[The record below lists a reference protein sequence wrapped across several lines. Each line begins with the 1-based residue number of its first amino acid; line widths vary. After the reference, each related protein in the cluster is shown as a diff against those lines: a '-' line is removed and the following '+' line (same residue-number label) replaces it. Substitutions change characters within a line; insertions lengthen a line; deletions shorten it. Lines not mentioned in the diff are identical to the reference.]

1 MIWSKTWKRKKRPRE
16 PEDVKIM
23 SAGFQFKPRIIGFSC
38 NWCCYAGADL
48 AGVSR
53 YQYPPYV
60 RLVRL
65 MCSGRVDISF
75 VLKAFTGGADGV
87 FIGGCWPG
95 ECHYITE
102 GNYDALGMV
111 YVGKAILEHIGLSP
125 ERLRL
130 EWVSA
135 SEGIRFAEVM
145 NDFAKKL
152 TKLGPLGTGEGAD
165 QARVGIGL
173 EAAARLVPY
182 IRLAMAERLKLSRSE
197 QEYVRFFG
205 SQEGKALIR
214 QTILEELEKQEIALL
229 LARTPLSTGQI
240 AERLGLSGS
249 QVSKQLIGLSR
260 KGLIRYDG
268 EAKSFALA

>member
-1 MIWSKTWKRKKRPRE
+1 
-16 PEDVKIM
+16 M
-23 SAGFQFKPRIIGFSC
+23 SAGFQFKPTIIGFSC

-75 VLKAFTGGADGV
+75 VFRAFKGGADGV

-102 GNYDALGMV
+102 GNYDALGMT
-111 YVGKAILEHIGLSP
+111 YVAKAVLEHIGINP
-125 ERLRL
+125 DRLRL

-135 SEGIRFAEVM
+135 SEGIRFADVM

-152 TKLGPLGTGEGAD
+152 NKLGPLGKSEGTEKGKLD
-165 QARVGIGL
+165 LGL
-173 EAAARLVPY
+173 EAAIRLVPY
-182 IRLAMAERLKLSRSE
+182 LRLVMAERFKLSRSE
-197 QEYVRFFG
+197 EEYHRFFK
-205 SQEGKALIR
+205 SQDGKRLLNQAV
-214 QTILEELEKQEIALL
+214 LEELDKGRIALL
-229 LARTPLSTGQI
+229 LERGPLSLG
-240 AERLGLSGS
+240 ELGSRLGLSGS
-249 QVSKQLIGLSR
+249 DVSRHLVGLSR
-260 KGLIRYDG
+260 QGLVRYD
-268 EAKSFALA
+268 ESAKRFATL

>member
-1 MIWSKTWKRKKRPRE
+1 
-16 PEDVKIM
+16 M
-23 SAGFQFKPRIIGFSC
+23 SAGFQFKPKIIGFSC

-75 VLKAFTGGADGV
+75 VLRAFSGGADGV

-111 YVGKAILEHIGLSP
+111 HVGKEILEHIGLNP
-125 ERLRL
+125 QRLRL

-152 TKLGPLGTGEGAD
+152 MKLGPLGSSEGVD
-165 QARVGIGL
+165 PARLNIGL
-173 EAAARLVPY
+173 EAATRLVPY
-182 IRLAMAERLKLSRSE
+182 MRLVMAERLKLSRSE
-197 QEYVRFFG
+197 QEYLNFFK
-205 SQEGKALIR
+205 SQEGKSLVR
-214 QTILEELEKQEIALL
+214 KTILEELEKEEIALL
-229 LARTPLSTGQI
+229 LEKKPLEIGQI
-240 AERLGLSGS
+240 AQSLGLSAS
-249 QVSKQLIGLSR
+249 EVSRQLIGLSR
-260 KGLIRYDG
+260 RGLIRYDWQ
-268 EAKSFALA
+268 AKSFQLA

>member
-1 MIWSKTWKRKKRPRE
+1 
-16 PEDVKIM
+16 M

-75 VLKAFTGGADGV
+75 VLKAFKGGADGV

-111 YVGKAILEHIGLSP
+111 HVAKAILEHVGLNP
-125 ERLRL
+125 DRLRL

-145 NDFAKKL
+145 NDFARKL
-152 TKLGPLGTGEGAD
+152 TKLGPAGKVEGTEANRL
-165 QARVGIGL
+165 QIGL
-173 EAAARLVPY
+173 DAATRLIPY
-182 IRLAMAERLKLSRSE
+182 IRLVLAQRLKLRRSE
-197 QEYVRFFG
+197 EEYLRFFG
-205 SQEGKALIR
+205 SEEGKRLVR
-214 QTILEELEKQEIALL
+214 QTIVDE
-229 LARTPLSTGQI
+229 LARTEISLLLERGPLSTGEI
-240 AERLGLSGS
+240 GKSLGLSAS
-249 QVSKQLIGLSR
+249 EVSSHLIGLSR
-260 KGLIRYDG
+260 HGLVRYDEG
-268 EAKSFALA
+268 AKRFAVA

>member
-1 MIWSKTWKRKKRPRE
+1 
-16 PEDVKIM
+16 M

-75 VLKAFTGGADGV
+75 VLKAFSEGADGV

-111 YVGKAILEHIGLSP
+111 YVGKAILEHIGLDP
-125 ERLRL
+125 QRLRL

-152 TKLGPLGTGEGAD
+152 TKLGPLGKAEGTDPVRLSA
-165 QARVGIGL
+165 GL
-173 EAAARLVPY
+173 AAATRLVPY
-182 IRLAMAERLKLSRSE
+182 MRLVMAERLKLSRSE

-205 SQEGKALIR
+205 SPEGKELVR
-214 QTILEELEKQEIALL
+214 QTILEELEKEEIAFLL
-229 LARTPLSTGQI
+229 EKSPLSTGQI
-240 AERLGLSGS
+240 AERLGLSAS
-249 QVSKQLIGLSR
+249 EVSRQLIGLSR
-260 KGLIRYDG
+260 RGLIRYDG
-268 EAKSFALA
+268 QQKSFALV